1 MSINSKTKH
10 LFDLAVEIPDP
21 QKQALFLEV
30 ACADNHAMRTEL
42 EELLRHDAAENNP
55 LDAPLAPSILGRFRG
70 LQPGT
75 MIGPYKIREQIG
87 EGGFGEVYVAEQT
100 KPIRRKVALKLIKL
114 GMESKNIVGRFES
127 ERQALAMM
135 DHPHVAK
142 VLDAGTAADG
152 RPYFV
157 MELVKGTTITK
168 FCDQH
173 KLSTDERLRLFIDT
187 CHAVQHAHQKGI
199 IHRDLKPSNIMVT
212 TRDEIPIV
220 KVIDFGVAKALSQPL
235 TEMTVYTAFGQMIGT
250 PMYMSPE
257 QAQLNEVD
265 VDTRSDV
272 YALGVLL
279 YELLTGTTPFNRET
293 LESAGFDEMRRIILE
308 DEPPKPSSRLST
320 LQMQKVSTISDQRKV
335 DHRKLGRKLQGELDW
350 IVMRALEKDR
360 NRRYESPREFAEDIN
375 RYLKGQAVKACPPSV
390 TYRLGKFAKRHRGKL
405 TSIALLLVT
414 LCAFGSWELLQSRQ
428 HLQEMGTVM
437 DQLRT
442 ALAQVEEEKRA
453 SDKAN
458 QLTQQVATRAR
469 QTSYLSQ
476 MKLAFQRY
484 GEGRLMEA
492 SQILAD
498 QMPATDEPDLRHVEW
513 NYLNS
518 KLNERFRVIGMHSA
532 GVQDLAIFPDGK
544 RVASAGMDGVVSIW
558 DIRSATRLKH
568 FKLHHR
574 PIHAVAISP
583 DGRWIAYGEEDYP
596 YDSHVVLID
605 AMTGDKVARLNKFP
619 YTIRSLD
626 FSGDGKY
633 LVSASAGAKEVVVWE
648 FENGFQGK
656 SFRLAPVTYG
666 SIFVDFIG
674 AGYTLMVP
682 NPETKSIGLW
692 NVSLQSSIDNVN
704 NPSRKAPLAFA
715 YNASQQ
721 FAAYLIGP
729 AGKRGRV
736 DLVDA
741 ASGTRLNM
749 FDCNGRERLVFSDDG
764 STILIGSYNGWIE
777 SSDIVTADSSD
788 HREVTFQGK
797 PKIRAVNGAVTAICT
812 LNSEMA
818 LVSGTDGAIVLYRF
832 GQLEPEQRYAP
843 EEIRVTNT
851 ATSNDSK
858 FFAWL
863 GTDDCVRLTDY
874 ESGKLL
880 ATSEKL
886 PHFARTLVFSP
897 CGSLLAAQCDNKH
910 LQYWDVSQGDLQSLG
925 SRNFGHSSGMDSAW
939 GHVAI
944 DQQHVIGFGE
954 ELDNLYFLNTQ
965 ENARFEK
972 QLPNAFASSVLLSP
986 DNRIIAASNLG
997 VQIFDRATLKAQGT
1011 FVKGGHVF
1019 SMAYSPDS
1027 RWLASGHKDGA
1038 IHLGNV
1044 SRGDSHF
1051 RLNGHN
1057 YAVRALT
1064 FSRDGARLI
1073 SGDGD
1078 GYLGFWDVKTGKCYG
1093 LSREFSVDNQRIRKL
1108 SLGPS
1113 EQWLDVTAGHRLK
1126 HRWTKRV
1133 PLRPSEWPYDLRQL
1147 ENNSQYT
1154 SRAEQQP
1161 KLPGQLAYN
1170 GFEYPVGSLTNQNG
1184 GHGFRRG
1191 WTALS
1196 NLTKPSN
1203 AEVVDLEI
1211 ENQGGHFHATGHSI
1225 LMQGK
1230 DTLSRSLAQKID
1242 LSQTGEY
1249 YISLLA
1255 NRLPT
1260 GKPASASQQELAIL
1274 LMNKENMQV
1283 VQFGLS
1289 SGRTIFMRQLQQ
1301 GQAISQ
1307 GTPPKQDHVADDI
1320 AYLLLMHI
1328 QVTSDAKGQN
1338 LARCRVAG
1346 ISSAQTFPRSISEVK
1361 WSSPALD
1368 IRTDITFDRL
1378 RITNRL
1384 KASFLI
1390 DELKIGTT
1398 YESVTGAWP

>member
-1 MSINSKTKH
+1 MSINPQTKH

-21 QKQALFLEV
+21 QQQALFLEI
-30 ACADNHAMRTEL
+30 ACADNHELRTEL
-42 EELLRHDAAENNP
+42 EELLRHDATENNP
-55 LDAPLAPSILGRFRG
+55 LDAPLAPSILGHFSG

-75 MIGPYKIREQIG
+75 KIGPYKIREQIG

-168 FCDQH
+168 FCDQQ
-173 KLSTDERLRLFIDT
+173 KLTTDERLRLFIDT

-212 TRDEIPIV
+212 MRDEKPIV

-320 LQMQKVSTISDQRKV
+320 LQMQKVATISDQRKV

-360 NRRYESPREFAEDIN
+360 NRRYESPREFAEDID
-375 RYLKGQAVKACPPSV
+375 RYLKGQAVHACPPSV

-405 TSIALLLVT
+405 TSFALLLVA
-414 LCAFGSWELLQSRQ
+414 LCAFGSWELVQSRQ
-428 HLQEMGTVM
+428 HFQEMSTVM

-442 ALAQVEEEKRA
+442 ALVQVEEEKEA

-458 QLTQQVATRAR
+458 LLAQQETARAR
-469 QTSYLSQ
+469 KTSYLSQ
-476 MKLAFQRY
+476 MNLAFQRY
-484 GEGRLMEA
+484 EENRLMEA

-498 QMPATDEPDLRHVEW
+498 QIPAMGEPNLRHVEW
-513 NYLNS
+513 HYLNS
-518 KLNERFRVIGMHSA
+518 KVKERFRVIGTHSA
-532 GVQDLAIFPDGK
+532 GVQDLALFPDGK
-544 RVASAGMDGVVSIW
+544 RVASAGMDGVISIW
-558 DIRSATRLKH
+558 DIRSATLLRR

-574 PIHAVAISP
+574 PIHAVAVSP
-583 DGRWIAYGEEDYP
+583 DSRWIAYGEEDYP

-605 AMTGDKVARLNKFP
+605 AKTGGKVARLNKFP

-633 LVSASAGAKEVVVWE
+633 LISASHGNIAVWDFQDGLAGTLHKIPGSTH
-648 FENGFQGK
+648 FSSMIRFDDDGFT
-656 SFRLAPVTYG
+656 LA
-666 SIFVDFIG
+666 SLNSD
-674 AGYTLMVP
+674 
-682 NPETKSIGLW
+682 TKSIGLW
-692 NVSLQSSIDNVN
+692 DVSRRALIKNIN
-704 NPSRKAPLAFA
+704 NPSQKSPFVFA

-729 AGKRGRV
+729 VGKWGRL

-741 ASGTRLNM
+741 VSGTRLSM
-749 FDCNGRERLVFSDDG
+749 FDCKGRERLAFSADG

-777 SSDIVTADSSD
+777 SSDIVTTENSG

-797 PKIRAVNGAVTAICT
+797 PKIRAVNGAVTAIRAM
-812 LNSEMA
+812 NSEMA

-832 GQLEPEQRYAP
+832 GELDSEQPFAP

-858 FFAWL
+858 LFAWL
-863 GTDDCVRLTDY
+863 GTDDRVRLTDY
-874 ESGKLL
+874 QSGKLL
-880 ATSEKL
+880 ATSVKL

-910 LQYWDVSQGDLQSLG
+910 LQYWDVSQGNLQSLG
-925 SRNFGHSSGMDSAW
+925 SRNFGKSTGRDTAW

-944 DQQHVIGFGE
+944 DQQHVIGFGK
-954 ELDNLYFLNTQ
+954 ELDNLYLLNTQ

-1011 FVKGGHVF
+1011 FVKAGHVY
-1019 SMAYSPDS
+1019 SMAYSLDS

-1038 IHLGNV
+1038 IHLGDV
-1044 SRGDSHF
+1044 STGESHI

-1057 YAVRALT
+1057 FAVRALT

-1078 GYLGFWDVKTGKCYG
+1078 GYLGFWDIETGKCYG
-1093 LSREFSVDNQRIRKL
+1093 LSREFSVKNQRIRKL
-1108 SLGPS
+1108 SISPG
-1113 EQWLDVTAGHRLK
+1113 EHWLDVTAGYRVK

-1133 PLRPSEWPYDLRQL
+1133 PLRPNEWPYAQRRLV
-1147 ENNSQYT
+1147 NNLQPP
-1154 SRAEQQP
+1154 SRAVQQP
-1161 KLPGQLAYN
+1161 QLQGQLAYD
-1170 GFEYPVGSLTNQNG
+1170 GFEYPAGSLANKNG
-1184 GHGFRRG
+1184 GYGFRSG

-1196 NLTKPSN
+1196 DLTKPSN
-1203 AEVVDLEI
+1203 AEVVDHDIEI
-1211 ENQGGHFHATGHSI
+1211 QGGHFQATGHSI
-1225 LMQGK
+1225 LMQVK
-1230 DTLSRSLAQKID
+1230 DTLSRGLVQKID

-1255 NRLPT
+1255 KRLPT
-1260 GKPASASQQELAIL
+1260 GNPDTANQEELEIL
-1274 LMNKENMQV
+1274 LMGKETMPV
-1283 VQFGLS
+1283 LHFGVS
-1289 SGRTIFMRQLQQ
+1289 SGRTSFTRRLEQ
-1301 GQAISQ
+1301 GKAISQ
-1307 GTPPKQDHVADDI
+1307 GTTPKQEHVADDV

-1328 QVTSDAKGQN
+1328 QVTSDAEGQHV
-1338 LARCRVAG
+1338 ARCRVAS
-1346 ISSAQTFPRSISEVK
+1346 IPSAQTFPHSISEVK
-1361 WSSPALD
+1361 WSGPALD

-1378 RITNRL
+1378 RITNGRNA
-1384 KASFLI
+1384 KYLI

-1398 YESVTGAWP
+1398 YESVIGVSP